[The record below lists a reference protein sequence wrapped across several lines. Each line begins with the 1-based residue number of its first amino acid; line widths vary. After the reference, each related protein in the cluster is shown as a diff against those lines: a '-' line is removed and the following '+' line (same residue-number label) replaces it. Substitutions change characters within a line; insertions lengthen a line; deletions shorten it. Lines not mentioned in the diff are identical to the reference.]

1 MLAPPGTTM
10 NDSDLNRFRDRL
22 TAMLQRVEGTASR
35 AEDQARTPIG
45 GEAGGGIS
53 NAPLHLGDLA
63 TGSLTQEMGATLLE
77 NEIYLHD
84 EIADALERID
94 AGEFG
99 ACEECGDSIPA
110 ERLDALPYTRYC
122 VACAD
127 SAHAGADVNL
137 NNGRPDEWLGKPGH
151 QSNNETGTPQRVP
164 GRNLGGVV
172 NDPHAAG
179 TPGGGTEVGGLA
191 GTNIGAGEP
200 SNANLEEAMGG
211 GEREAPVIANSIDM
225 PEAVSGSSGG
235 AVGGTPANKRSTAS
249 PPRSRSKR
257 KSK

>member
-1 MLAPPGTTM
+1 M
-10 NDSDLNRFRDRL
+10 NDSDLNRYRDRL

-35 AEDQARTPIG
+35 AEDQARTPLG
-45 GEAGGGIS
+45 GEAGGGLS
-53 NAPLHLGDLA
+53 NTPLHLGDLSTA
-63 TGSLTQEMGATLLE
+63 SLTQELGATLLE

-84 EIADALERID
+84 EIADALDRIES
-94 AGEFG
+94 GQFG
-99 ACEECGDSIPA
+99 TCEDCGNAIPA

-127 SAHAGADVNL
+127 SAHAGPDVNL
-137 NNGRPDEWLGKPGH
+137 NDGRPDEWLGKPGH

-164 GRNLGGVV
+164 GRNLGGVL
-172 NDPHAAG
+172 NDTHAAG

-191 GTNIGAGEP
+191 GTNIGGGGP
-200 SNANLEEAMGG
+200 SNANLEEAMAVS
-211 GEREAPVIANSIDM
+211 EREAPVIADTIDM

-249 PPRSRSKR
+249 PPPSRSKR

>member
-1 MLAPPGTTM
+1 M
-10 NDSDLNRFRDRL
+10 
-22 TAMLQRVEGTASR
+22 EGIASR
-35 AEDQARTPIG
+35 AEDRRTPLG

-99 ACEECGDSIPA
+99 DCEECGDSIPA

-127 SAHAGADVNL
+127 T
-137 NNGRPDEWLGKPGH
+137 R
-151 QSNNETGTPQRVP
+151 TP
-164 GRNLGGVV
+164 GR
-172 NDPHAAG
+172 
-179 TPGGGTEVGGLA
+179 T
-191 GTNIGAGEP
+191 
-200 SNANLEEAMGG
+200 
-211 GEREAPVIANSIDM
+211 
-225 PEAVSGSSGG
+225 
-235 AVGGTPANKRSTAS
+235 
-249 PPRSRSKR
+249 
-257 KSK
+257 